1 MAQSINLG
9 ATPIPSGTQSF
20 TIDTL
25 PNNTSGFSLVID
37 RNASWDSGAGTLF
50 DLLLEFSA
58 NGAVFREWF
67 RSVVARGPAKN
78 KDGSTATQF
87 RLSGTWPGEADG
99 NGNRIPLRA
108 ASLRVTLTVPTAF
121 SIAGLSLSVA

>member
-1 MAQSINLG
+1 MAQSVTLG
-9 ATPIPSGTQSF
+9 ATPIPAGVQSF

-37 RNASWDSGAGTLF
+37 RNASWDSGSGTLF

-58 NGAVFREWF
+58 DGATFREWS
-67 RSVVARGPAKN
+67 RTRVDRGAALN
-78 KDGSTATQF
+78 KDGSTATKF
-87 RLSGTWPGEADG
+87 RLQGTWPGEADG
-99 NGNRIPLRA
+99 NGNRVPLVA

-121 SIAGLSLSVA
+121 SIAGLSLSVT